1 MHHSMPHFGATQS
14 RLLYNGSI
22 ITCDDQSSI
31 ASAVW
36 IEGERIRAVGAP
48 HTWPEQPGPDIP
60 RLDLRGH
67 AVVPGLTDGHAHIDR
82 EGLLAQLPSLSGAA
96 CVADIVDRLREVARH
111 APPGHWIV
119 TGPPGIG
126 PEYMPGPSGLA
137 GGQMPDRHDLDRA
150 CPDHP
155 VYIRPIWGYWRN
167 QIPLV
172 SCANTQ
178 ALRRAGITAHTPD
191 PSPEARILRDAA
203 GEPTGVFEEHTL
215 VPVIE
220 HTLMRCA
227 PGFTAHQRTAAL
239 RIGMETYNRYG
250 TTAVFEG
257 HGVATEVINAWQTLH
272 EQQALSVRATLAFSP
287 NWGLQVS
294 GDARQLLSEW
304 GRWLAR
310 RGWGDHW
317 LRVQGLYAEIDS
329 DPLNNQLRA
338 GNHPCTGWAGF
349 QAGAALPREA
359 LAALLIEAA
368 ASGVRIA
375 GIWPT
380 LLPLFE
386 EANRHHPIH
395 DLRWTL
401 GHQPAL
407 DRNQIAQICDLG
419 LALTTHTNRHI
430 YKDGDRLAAKYP
442 EDDVVPMRTLI
453 DRGVRVVPGSDNL
466 PPSLFGPIW
475 HVCARQTR
483 SGRIIGPDQRISRM
497 EALRLNTRNGAWL
510 TGDESV
516 RGHIA
521 PGMLADLVVLD
532 ANPLECP
539 LERLPGIRA
548 RCVIVGGRLIHS
560 DL

>member
-1 MHHSMPHFGATQS
+1 MPSLDNSPAC
-14 RLLYNGSI
+14 LLHNGTI
-22 ITCDDQSSI
+22 ITCDDQSTI
-31 ASAVW
+31 AQAVW

-48 HTWPEQPGPDIP
+48 HIWPEQPGPDIP

-67 AVVPGLTDGHAHIDR
+67 TVVPGLTDGHAHIDR
-82 EGLLAQLPSLSGAA
+82 EGLLAQLPSLAGAA
-96 CVADIVDRLREVARH
+96 SVSDVVDRLRDIARQT
-111 APPGHWIV
+111 PPGQWIV
-119 TGPPGIG
+119 TGPLGTA
-126 PEYMPGPSGLA
+126 PEYMPGPSGLD
-137 GGQMPDRHDLDRA
+137 GGQMPSRHDLDRA
-150 CPDHP
+150 CPEHP

-167 QIPLV
+167 QTPLL
-172 SCANTQ
+172 SAANTP
-178 ALRRAGITAHTPD
+178 ALERAGISARTPD
-191 PSPEARILRDAA
+191 PSPEARILRNAS

-227 PGFTAHQRTAAL
+227 PGFTADQRTAAL
-239 RIGMETYNRYG
+239 RIGMETYNRHG

-257 HGVATEVINAWQTLH
+257 HGVAGEVINAWQALH
-272 EQQALSVRATLAFSP
+272 DQQALSVRATLAFSP
-287 NWGLQVS
+287 NWGLQAQ
-294 GDARQLLSEW
+294 GEARLMLAEW

-317 LRVQGLYAEIDS
+317 LRVQGLYAEIDN
-329 DPLNNQLRA
+329 DPLNNRLRA

-368 ASGVRIA
+368 AMRVRVA

-386 EANRHHPIH
+386 QANRHHPIR

-407 DRNQIAQICDLG
+407 DREQIALVCDLG
-419 LALTTHTNRHI
+419 IALTTHTNRHI
-430 YKDGDRLAAKYP
+430 YKDGDRLAARYA
-442 EDDVVPMRTLI
+442 EDDIVPMRTLI
-453 DRGVRVVPGSDNL
+453 DRGITAIPGSDNL
-466 PPSLFGPIW
+466 PPSLFGPLW
-475 HVCARQTR
+475 HLCARQTR

-497 EALRLNTRNGAWL
+497 EALRLSTRNGAWL
-510 TGDESV
+510 TGDESS
-516 RGHIA
+516 RGQITA
-521 PGMLADLVVLD
+521 GMLADLVVLD
-532 ANPLECP
+532 ANPLDCP
-539 LERLPGIRA
+539 LEQLPGIRA
-548 RCVIVGGRLIHS
+548 RCVMVGGRLIRS